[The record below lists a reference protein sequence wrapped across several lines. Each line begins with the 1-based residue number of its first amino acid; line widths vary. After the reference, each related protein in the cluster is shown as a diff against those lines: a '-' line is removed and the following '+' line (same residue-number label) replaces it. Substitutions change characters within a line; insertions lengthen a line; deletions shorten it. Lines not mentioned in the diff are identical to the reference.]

1 MLQKECVS
9 RFYLKKTGFVR
20 NTANLWSSSAILNR
34 CLCVSPVM
42 DHKFHPVVPIREEH
56 EEKMKQLWKIQ
67 SEVQQTIR
75 DREQLIYEIYSTV
88 STENQAESLIAELAE
103 EITLLTSECS
113 EMMQVSQTEDPLHF
127 LQAFRI
133 PENLLHFRDWTTVEV
148 CPQPDVQTVSRG
160 QDQLEETLNVR
171 TENPRDL
178 KAALEKYACELTL
191 DPNTAHRDL
200 SLSEDHRM
208 VTWTGNYQSYPDH
221 PERFDSWPQVLC
233 REGLSGR
240 CYWEVE
246 WGGHVEVGVTYR
258 VSLLPY
264 RGITRRG
271 MVEESRLGRNNKSW
285 SLVCCDGGYSARYD
299 GTDTAI
305 SLPPAGSTRV
315 GVYLDRPAGSLSF
328 YRVSPGGGGSS
339 DTLTHLHTF
348 WTSFNQDLWPVLF
361 FYTASSVSLCWR

>member
-1 MLQKECVS
+1 MCRPCMTFNGPGRSWSSHFGRVVGCLTLPGSGFTGPSPTSLTGGMLQKECVS
-9 RFYLKKTGFVR
+9 RFHLKKTGFVR

-178 KAALEKYACELTL
+178 KAALEKCECLFRLIHHNTPGPIYVYINIFICIYLYA
-191 DPNTAHRDL
+191 
-200 SLSEDHRM
+200 
-208 VTWTGNYQSYPDH
+208 Y
-221 PERFDSWPQVLC
+221 
-233 REGLSGR
+233 
-240 CYWEVE
+240 
-246 WGGHVEVGVTYR
+246 
-258 VSLLPY
+258 
-264 RGITRRG
+264 
-271 MVEESRLGRNNKSW
+271 
-285 SLVCCDGGYSARYD
+285 
-299 GTDTAI
+299 
-305 SLPPAGSTRV
+305 
-315 GVYLDRPAGSLSF
+315 
-328 YRVSPGGGGSS
+328 
-339 DTLTHLHTF
+339 
-348 WTSFNQDLWPVLF
+348 
-361 FYTASSVSLCWR
+361 